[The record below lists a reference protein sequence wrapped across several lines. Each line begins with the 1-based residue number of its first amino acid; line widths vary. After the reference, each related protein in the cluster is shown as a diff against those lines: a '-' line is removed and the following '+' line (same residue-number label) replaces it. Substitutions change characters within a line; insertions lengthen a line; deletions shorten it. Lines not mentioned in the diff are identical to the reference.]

1 MMHCPRC
8 GQQQI
13 SDQTKFCSRC
23 GFQLGLVGELLENG
37 GFLPQLAELH
47 KGKSPL
53 FSRKNGVIFSILWFI
68 FWVMMMPAFFGIA
81 GADEVVAVSAVF
93 GLFSTM
99 MLMIISFAFLK
110 RAPKGY
116 EVIPYQM
123 PQTAAVPSSLQGNA
137 SAASLPPQQ
146 SQPVSS
152 YMPPEGSWRAPDTGD
167 LVRPGSVIEGTT
179 KLLKKDQ

>member
-1 MMHCPRC
+1 MHCPRC

-23 GFQLGLVGELLENG
+23 GFQLGLVVELLENG
-37 GFLPQLAELH
+37 GFLPRLAELH
-47 KGKSPL
+47 KGKNPF

-68 FWVMMMPAFFGIA
+68 VWVMMMPAFFGIA
-81 GADEVVAVSAVF
+81 GADEVAAVSAVF
-93 GLFSTM
+93 GTFSTM
-99 MLMIISFAFLK
+99 MLL
-110 RAPKGY
+110 
-116 EVIPYQM
+116 V
-123 PQTAAVPSSLQGNA
+123 SLHGNTSVGA
-137 SAASLPPQQ
+137 LPPQQ

-167 LVRPGSVIEGTT
+167 LALPGSVTEGTT

>member
-1 MMHCPRC
+1 MHCPRC

-68 FWVMMMPAFFGIA
+68 FWVMMMTSFFALA
-81 GADEVVAVSAVF
+81 GAEEVAAVPALF
-93 GLFSTM
+93 GVFSTM
-99 MLMIISFAFLK
+99 MFLVISVAFLK
-110 RAPKGY
+110 RAPKAY
-116 EVIPYQM
+116 ELAAHQM
-123 PQTAAVPSSLQGNA
+123 PGVSSVGSLHGNTSMGA
-137 SAASLPPQQ
+137 LPPQQ
-146 SQPVSS
+146 SQPASS

-167 LVRPGSVIEGTT
+167 LARPGSVIEGTT
-179 KLLKKDQ
+179 KLLKKEE